1 MTEVIIDLEG
11 CLRKGIREVG
21 AIETKN
27 FQVKRFW
34 DISVKNEVDVSK
46 ALAEVFSDKPQYLVA
61 HNMQIEKNLICKYQP
76 YPTWKTKERTS
87 TETTWGPWLDTK
99 QIYSTLYPKL
109 NNYTLQFLT
118 ETFIPESELIKA
130 SASICK
136 KGRRKS
142 HFALYDAM
150 CTYLLIK
157 RVSQVVD
164 LKTLALF

>member
-76 YPTWKTKERTS
+76 YPTWKTKERNS
-87 TETTWGPWLDTK
+87 TETRWGPWLDTK
-99 QIYSTLYPKL
+99 EMYNILYPDLIQYDLK
-109 NNYTLQFLT
+109 YLT
-118 ETFIPESELIKA
+118 ENFI
-130 SASICK
+130 K
-136 KGRRKS
+136 KE
-142 HFALYDAM
+142 ALTAPSV
-150 CTYLLIK
+150 CNC
-157 RVSQVVD
+157 
-164 LKTLALF
+164 